1 MIQPN
6 DQREGKANSPSWGV
20 LGPIPPI
27 LSILLAGATA
37 SAGSY
42 IATRERLIIAEQ
54 RVEALQH
61 QVADLKSDIA
71 DLRRLVDNRLYPP
84 TKAILRLPPFPTPP
98 TLHLPSLLHHQPKKV
113 TVTPFHLGMI
123 GVD

>member
-6 DQREGKANSPSWGV
+6 DHKEGQGATITHQPSPSPSPSPTWGV
-20 LGPIPPI
+20 FGPIPPI

-54 RVEALQH
+54 RIESLQH
-61 QVADLKSDIA
+61 QVADLKSDVA
-71 DLRRLVDNRLYPP
+71 SLRSFIENRIYSLP
-84 TKAILRLPPFPTPP
+84 KAHTAGAMG
-98 TLHLPSLLHHQPKKV
+98 KKV
-113 TVTPFHLGMI
+113 TVTLPPRRL
-123 GVD
+123 